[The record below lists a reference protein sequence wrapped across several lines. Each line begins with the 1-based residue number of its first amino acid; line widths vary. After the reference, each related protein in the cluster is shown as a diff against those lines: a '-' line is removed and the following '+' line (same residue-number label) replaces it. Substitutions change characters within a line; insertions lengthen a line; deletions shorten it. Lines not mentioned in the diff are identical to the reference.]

1 VKQVFGGQESSNAG
15 IGTGPVPGELT
26 TARVLC
32 YSNDLKSNCRFH
44 STRSMQKP
52 DRSPIGVLLADDA
65 DLVRSAVRR
74 LFEAEPNI
82 KLLGE
87 AANFSQTLQMVADLK
102 PNVVVLDLHMPDE
115 KEFNPAFVRSRVG
128 DAGAQLL
135 AMSIW
140 NDDEAQALAASYGAV
155 ALLDK
160 ATIASIL
167 VAAILQLA

>member
-1 VKQVFGGQESSNAG
+1 
-15 IGTGPVPGELT
+15 
-26 TARVLC
+26 
-32 YSNDLKSNCRFH
+32 
-44 STRSMQKP
+44 
-52 DRSPIGVLLADDA
+52 
-65 DLVRSAVRR
+65 
-74 LFEAEPNI
+74 
-82 KLLGE
+82 
-87 AANFSQTLQMVADLK
+87 
-102 PNVVVLDLHMPDE
+102 VVLDLHMPDE